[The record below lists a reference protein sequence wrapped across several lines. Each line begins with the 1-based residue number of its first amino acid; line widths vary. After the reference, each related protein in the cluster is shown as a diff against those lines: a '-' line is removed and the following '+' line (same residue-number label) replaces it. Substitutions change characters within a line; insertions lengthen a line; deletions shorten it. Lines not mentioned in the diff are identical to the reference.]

1 MQLEPGVVV
10 AEHYRLEELIGRGG
24 MGAVWRAT
32 DLRLGRTVAMKV
44 LHTDLRDD
52 PSLRERFQ
60 REARLLA
67 SIDHPAIVPIFH
79 LGVIE
84 DGAKQCPC
92 IVMPFVKGRT
102 LAEALRKQGRFTLEQ
117 AIPLVKALLDAL
129 SVAHAMG
136 VVHRDLK
143 PQNIVLED
151 RGGSTVVRLLDF
163 GIAKNVSASPSAG
176 SVMAT
181 RAGML
186 LGTPEYMSPE
196 QVRDPSSVD
205 GRADLWAV
213 GVILYE
219 MLTGQPPFTG
229 DNQIEIIAKVL
240 TSTPRRA
247 TEVQATLPPQVDT
260 LFNKLFDRNPD
271 ERFRTALQFSEA
283 LDPLAAGSMK
293 TVPFAWDGGTI
304 DPSAKNPG
312 VISKSFGSMPAP
324 SIPGYGASS
333 QASQPTPTPNQSIPS
348 LSAITAT
355 PVTTSN
361 SFDSPEVK
369 SIPVRAEAQKQP
381 EYFGAVNFEASAPN
395 AAITT
400 SKPAPIV
407 GPTPATTTQSGRA
420 LTIVALIIPIGFV
433 VACALTV
440 FAFARC

>member
-10 AEHYRLEELIGRGG
+10 AEHYRLEELVGRGG

-84 DGAKQCPC
+84 DGPKQCPC
-92 IVMPFVKGRT
+92 IVMPFVRGRT
-102 LAEALRKQGRFTLEQ
+102 LAEAIKKQGKFSLEQ
-117 AIPLVKALLDAL
+117 AIPLMRALLDAL

-163 GIAKNVSASPSAG
+163 GIAKNVTATPTAG

-196 QVRDPSSVD
+196 QVRDPSTVD

-213 GVILYE
+213 GVILFE
-219 MLTGQPPFTG
+219 MLTGQVPFTG
-229 DNQIEIIAKVL
+229 GNQVEIIAKVMMA
-240 TSTPRRA
+240 TPRRA
-247 TEVQATLPPQVDT
+247 TEVDPSLPIAVEP
-260 LFNKLFDRNPD
+260 LFAKLFDRNID
-271 ERFRTALQFSEA
+271 GRFRTALQLSEA
-283 LDPLAAGSMK
+283 FEPLLAGPMK
-293 TVPFAWDGGTI
+293 TVPFAWDGGTV

-312 VISKSFGSMPAP
+312 VLSKSFGPMPAP
-324 SIPGYGASS
+324 SISELAS
-333 QASQPTPTPNQSIPS
+333 AQS
-348 LSAITAT
+348 AVTAT
-355 PVTTSN
+355 PITHTN
-361 SFDSPEVK
+361 SYDSPEVK
-369 SIPVRAEAQKQP
+369 SMPVLAEATKAP
-381 EYFGAVNFEASAPN
+381 EYFGAVSFGAVQQSPSAL
-395 AAITT
+395 AAVN
-400 SKPAPIV
+400 KPATIA
-407 GPTPATTTQSGRA
+407 GQTPATTTQSGRT
-420 LTIVALIIPIGFV
+420 LTIVALLVPAAFI
-433 VACALTV
+433 VACALTI